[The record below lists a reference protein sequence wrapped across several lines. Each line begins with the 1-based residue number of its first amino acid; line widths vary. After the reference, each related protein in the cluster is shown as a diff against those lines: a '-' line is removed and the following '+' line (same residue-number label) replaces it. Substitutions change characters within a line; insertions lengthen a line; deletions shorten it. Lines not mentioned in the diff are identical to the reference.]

1 MVNEHDATVRK
12 RLFDEL
18 RRIHDNRDFIIGVM
32 SNAPHT
38 EDRETILQF
47 IENGKD
53 VTKKNLILLS
63 LQLGNERN
71 N

>member
-1 MVNEHDATVRK
+1 MNEHDATVRK

-18 RRIHDNRDFIIGVM
+18 RQIHDNRDFVIGVM

-47 IENGKD
+47 IENGED
-53 VTKKNLILLS
+53 VTKKI
-63 LQLGNERN
+63 
-71 N
+71 